1 MFKHANFTK
10 NDYLIRITP
19 EIKNDRWSGVI
30 GVDILFDGDLAGRE
44 AAENVAELCDK
55 VELINQVVRMPDGLD
70 PGGLPLERVQN
81 LKEWLYGEPNESSAN

>member
-1 MFKHANFTK
+1 MVGQK
-10 NDYLIRITP
+10 I
-19 EIKNDRWSGVI
+19 
-30 GVDILFDGDLAGRE
+30 
-44 AAENVAELCDK
+44 DK